1 MGASW
6 VGWYMPRETDGFSSV
21 GWYMPRETDGASS
34 VGGHM
39 PRETDGASLVDWLFK
54 ELQWWAWLAA
64 CILVIIW

>member
-6 VGWYMPRETDGFSSV
+6 V